1 MKFFLVFAAASSF
14 ILYIYFCLPST
25 PVRHPLKKR
34 RRKLERCGD
43 IASIDPPL
51 QQSLSHSLVGCGRLA
66 KKQTRESRPF
76 FLAGPAGHSVVIR
89 GCAGPCSSGGSGRPR
104 PHYTTARLVCF
115 TTCHPSRVSKKTIPH
130 FSRFSPVGG
139 RISRLY
145 VILLWV
151 EKKEERIRLTNP
163 LRR

>member
-14 ILYIYFCLPST
+14 ILYIFLPSFY
-25 PVRHPLKKR
+25 PCPASFKK
-34 RRKLERCGD
+34 RRKLERCKD

-66 KKQTRESRPF
+66 KKTNKRESRPL

-151 EKKEERIRLTNP
+151 EKRKRV
-163 LRR
+163 

>member
-14 ILYIYFCLPST
+14 ILYIFLPSFY
-25 PVRHPLKKR
+25 PCPASFKK
-34 RRKLERCGD
+34 RRKLERRGD

-151 EKKEERIRLTNP
+151 EKRKRE
-163 LRR
+163 